1 MIEVPMQHSED
12 LIEEDDAQEINPI
25 DALNPEINPN
35 EEINPEKREAREQSS
50 HPEINDE
57 EPAPAPKKRG
67 RPRKAPP
74 PPPPPAPSPVP
85 KRKAP
90 KAAPKAKVVQQK
102 PPRERARAEEESYPQ
117 ANPFDSISS
126 TELVAELLGRRAAED
141 RDRTRHMY
149 RSWLS

>member
-1 MIEVPMQHSED
+1 MLEVPMQHSGD
-12 LIEEDDAQEINPI
+12 FIEEDNAQEINPI
-25 DALNPEINPN
+25 DELNDELNPENP
-35 EEINPEKREAREQSS
+35 ETQEINPEEITHEEQ
-50 HPEINDE
+50 
-57 EPAPAPKKRG
+57 APVAAPKKRG
-67 RPRKAPP
+67 RPRKAPAAP
-74 PPPPPAPSPVP
+74 PPPPVPSPG
-85 KRKAP
+85 KTRKAP
-90 KAAPKAKVVQQK
+90 RAAAPKVSKIVRA

>member
-1 MIEVPMQHSED
+1 MQHSED

-25 DALNPEINPN
+25 DELNPEI
-35 EEINPEKREAREQSS
+35 KREQSS
-50 HPEINDE
+50 HQENPELNPE
-57 EPAPAPKKRG
+57 EITHEEQAPVAAPKKRG
-67 RPRKAPP
+67 RPRKAPAAP
-74 PPPPPAPSPVP
+74 PPPPVPSPV
-85 KRKAP
+85 KTRKAP
-90 KAAPKAKVVQQK
+90 RAAAPKVKVVRAPQ
-102 PPRERARAEEESYPQ
+102 RERARAEEESYPQ